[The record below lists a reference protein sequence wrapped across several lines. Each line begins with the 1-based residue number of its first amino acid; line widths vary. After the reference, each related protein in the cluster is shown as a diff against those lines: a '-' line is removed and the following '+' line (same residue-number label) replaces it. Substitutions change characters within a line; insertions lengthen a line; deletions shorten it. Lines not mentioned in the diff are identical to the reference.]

1 MLAIGILIDKPED
14 DPERRLAIID
24 DAGHEIGTRARILQ
38 AIIRESRQIR
48 LEVRS
53 AALPFAVDHGSVLS
67 PRYGVLDTLAWPDRR
82 IAPEAD
88 HRLTTE
94 TPSTNGGRGGQSR
107 TNLIVFVD
115 LFVGTQGSQVR
126 ILPLRPFFQKSTFS
140 RGLADRPPAPRE
152 RLFATIFGAGPR
164 PIWPGRAACPGDM
177 APFTE
182 NGSTDPIVQ

>member
-1 MLAIGILIDKPED
+1 MLAIGILIDIPED

-94 TPSTNGGRGGQSR
+94 TPSTNGGRGGNREQ
-107 TNLIVFVD
+107 TLLFLLIFSLATYVRDAGVA
-115 LFVGTQGSQVR
+115 GSNPATPT
-126 ILPLRPFFQKSTFS
+126 ILPKVDVFQRLGRP
-140 RGLADRPPAPRE
+140 AA
-152 RLFATIFGAGPR
+152 GASG
-164 PIWPGRAACPGDM
+164 
-177 APFTE
+177 APFC
-182 NGSTDPIVQ
+182 NDFRGGSTADLAGQGGLPG